1 MRPTNNRGWGGQNVG
16 GWANSGSRGSGGG
29 FPSNVRVIRRKF
41 GSDYGYGKKKTTTA
55 AASPTKKT
63 EETTATA
70 ATELDESTKAYLVSL
85 NETGQ
90 EKNLVVN
97 TVDKTGNNG
106 GGGGGKRKEG
116 KGKGRQSR
124 RRRRRRQ

>member
-1 MRPTNNRGWGGQNVG
+1 MG

-41 GSDYGYGKKKTTTA
+41 GSDYGYGKKKTTTV
-55 AASPTKKT
+55 ASPTKKT
-63 EETTATA
+63 EEATATA

-97 TVDKTGNNG
+97 TVDKTRKNG
-106 GGGGGKRKEG
+106 GGGGGKRKGG
-116 KGKGRQSR
+116 KGKGGQPR
-124 RRRRRRQ
+124 RRRRRGQ

>member
-55 AASPTKKT
+55 TTSPTKKT
-63 EETTATA
+63 EETTTATA

-97 TVDKTGNNG
+97 TVDKTSKNG
-106 GGGGGKRKEG
+106 GGKKKGG

-124 RRRRRRQ
+124 RRRRRGQ